1 MEAAT
6 VFTKSRSQPVVR
18 RCVSHLPIQP
28 PAWCR
33 LPSDTVTHGG
43 SVNLL
48 QNLPEVFP
56 LDINSRCSCGYSSNY
71 DENLKMVNK
80 FVVYT
85 PTTALTYSV
94 ETVYCHAC
102 TNTHGR
108 IGPDLGRYG
117 IFNWNNKMGFSHLLL
132 NSFTSTITHSETP
145 FNAFYLYI
153 KDQYLDTQSPVEFC
167 DGEIFEYAWC
177 AFIHLQE
184 IQSSMVCSRCGPNPK
199 VVIADGISV
208 SFPSHHRTEGLRP
221 PTVPD
226 KDHAWVRLRKSATR
240 NTSFTGPIKIRNAIY
255 QALDISERMVR
266 LQNLEVEIKNLRA
279 ISVLSIYSIYLQC

>member
-1 MEAAT
+1 
-6 VFTKSRSQPVVR
+6 
-18 RCVSHLPIQP
+18 
-28 PAWCR
+28 
-33 LPSDTVTHGG
+33 
-43 SVNLL
+43 
-48 QNLPEVFP
+48 
-56 LDINSRCSCGYSSNY
+56 
-71 DENLKMVNK
+71 MVNK

-132 NSFTSTITHSETP
+132 NSFTSAITHGETP
-145 FNAFYLYI
+145 FNAFYLHI

-167 DGEIFEYAWC
+167 DGEIFEYAWF

-240 NTSFTGPIKIRNAIY
+240 NTTLEPSQYSPFTIYTYNARVKGTKIIVLILIVLPLMRSSKSPRSTRIILIATDNSFYKFSPAI
-255 QALDISERMVR
+255 ACC
-266 LQNLEVEIKNLRA
+266 N
-279 ISVLSIYSIYLQC
+279 